1 MAVRRTTPL
10 EIIQSYM
17 EEQVNELEEL
27 IATNLMY
34 VGERCVVEART
45 NGSYTDQTGNLRSS
59 IGYVVLKDGVAV
71 SSGGFQT
78 TLKGGTGSRE
88 GKAFLEELT
97 RNHRTGIVLIVVAG
111 MNYAAYVEA
120 LNYIVIDSAQL
131 LAERL
136 VPQIMKQLGFGVR

>member
-10 EIIQSYM
+10 AAIQSYM
-17 EEQVNELEEL
+17 EEQVKELEEL

-71 SSGGFQT
+71 NQGGFEPMM
-78 TLKGGTGSRE
+78 KGGTGSRQ
-88 GKAFLEELT
+88 GKVFIEELT
-97 RNHRTGIVLIVVAG
+97 RSHSKGIVLIVVAG

-136 VPQIMKQLGFGVR
+136 VPQIMKQLGFEVR